1 MSTKSNHARAA
12 DDDGARAVADFE
24 PQLPSEA
31 ARKTIEGLSRLWEYE
46 KERLSLSCY
55 VRRWR
60 ALRNAVAMPQCLVLK
75 PVEAKPEW
83 ILYFVYSPAGRL
95 DGGHLFTLD
104 ALKAGGLPVLAVVA
118 TDAPRSVP
126 EAIVQSCDAV
136 IWKALSGYDFS
147 AYAIGLEAI
156 ADRSPGADV
165 LVFND
170 SMFGPFHDLRPFL
183 AGAPWDLTGFMATD
197 GSRQRHIQSYAFVM
211 KDVRSRRLRD
221 MGDVF
226 TTDFAFDDAPSTIC
240 GRELWMARRASDTMS
255 VGSYWFGADRD
266 VLDPTLSKAIELVD
280 AGFPFM
286 KRSLFTKQSD
296 FQRAEDVVACLERQ
310 GHPVAEFLEQ
320 MQIYARRNA
329 GGGGGSLLRRA
340 GGKLLRGVKRFV
352 GR

>member
-1 MSTKSNHARAA
+1 MSTKSHHARAT
-12 DDDGARAVADFE
+12 DGDGVRAVADFE
-24 PQLPSEA
+24 PDPLRGA
-31 ARKTIEGLSRLWEYE
+31 AQKPIEGLSRVWEYE
-46 KERLSLSCY
+46 KERLSPSCY

-60 ALRNAVAMPQCLVLK
+60 ALRNAAAMPQSLVLK
-75 PVEAKPEW
+75 PAEAKPEW
-83 ILYFVYSPAGRL
+83 ILYFVYAPAGRL

-104 ALKAGGLPVLAVVA
+104 ALKASGLPVLAVVA
-118 TDAPRSVP
+118 TDVPRSVP

-183 AGAPWDLTGFMATD
+183 SGAPWDLTGFMATD

-211 KDVRSRRLRD
+211 KDVRRERLRD

-226 TTDFAFDDAPSTIC
+226 TTEFAFDDARSTIC
-240 GRELWMARRASDTMS
+240 SRELWMARRASDTMS
-255 VGSYWFGADRD
+255 VGSYWFGAVRD

-286 KRSLFTKQSD
+286 KRSLLTKQSHY
-296 FQRAEDVVACLERQ
+296 QRTEDVVSCLGRQ
-310 GHPVAEFLEQ
+310 GHPVAEFMEQ
-320 MQIYARRNA
+320 MQIHARREAA
-329 GGGGGSLLRRA
+329 GARGSLMRRA
-340 GGKLLRGVKRFV
+340 GRKLLRGIKRLA
-352 GR
+352 G